1 MHASHES
8 AHVENSVRH
17 DVDRELD
24 TQLIVCEQ
32 TYSLFADLRNK
43 SDHQGVCA
51 PAVVVRLGRAVLNAG
66 VTSVPTHICLTR
78 GTRTQHASQSLPK
91 PICAGAP

>member
-17 DVDRELD
+17 DVDWELD

-43 SDHQGVCA
+43 SDHQLPRADSGVCA
-51 PAVVVRLGRAVLNAG
+51 GGRGSPLRW
-66 VTSVPTHICLTR
+66 SRRSR
-78 GTRTQHASQSLPK
+78 G
-91 PICAGAP
+91 